1 MMRMLFRRWTRRDP
15 AATPAPV
22 SGGPVTPV
30 GAAVAHPAADEPAR
44 TLPGRESRHD
54 ATSRPRLRPGEFDRT
69 KGGSCIAAIPLNA
82 KTLLCV
88 DLLVD
93 GPAPATVCVRLFNR
107 RPHSLPDPSPL
118 RVSFNPRFL
127 GPLID
132 ALTKAQRI
140 LDSAVPITSAAPDP
154 ARPSSQESHAP

>member
-1 MMRMLFRRWTRRDP
+1 MRLMLFRRWICRDAAATRAPLSGRSIAP
-15 AATPAPV
+15 AA
-22 SGGPVTPV
+22 
-30 GAAVAHPAADEPAR
+30 ADTLPK
-44 TLPGRESRHD
+44 TLPGREARHD

-132 ALTKAQRI
+132 ALTEAQRI
-140 LDSAVPITSAAPDP
+140 LAGAVPITPPAPDP
-154 ARPSSQESHAP
+154 AHPSSQESHAP